1 MKRILIISDTH
12 GDINDCVKIIEK
24 TTPDM
29 IIHAGDIIRDA
40 DDLISI
46 YPDIPMHCVCGNNDF
61 SKRYPYNLL
70 LSVDGKNIFITHG
83 HEYCVKYESSL
94 STLEKKAREMDADLC
109 VFGHTHTPLC
119 AVRGTLIMLNPGST
133 RFSGTYAICEIE
145 NGKMKTC
152 ILDV

>member
-12 GDINDCVKIIEK
+12 GHINNCIKIIEN
-24 TTPDM
+24 TQPDM

-40 DDLISI
+40 DDIISV

-61 SKRYPYNLL
+61 SRRYPANL
-70 LSVDGKNIFITHG
+70 SFEVDGKKIFVTHG
-83 HEYCVKYESSL
+83 HEYCVKYETTL
-94 STLEKKAREMDADLC
+94 HTLENKAREMNADLC

-119 AVRGTLIMLNPGST
+119 DMRGNLTLLNPGST
-133 RFSGTYAICEIE
+133 RFTGTYAICEIE

-152 ILDV
+152 ILEC